1 MGRLAFVTG
10 ATGFVGT
17 HLVRQLLDEG
27 WRVRSLVRPT
37 SRVEPLLE
45 SGVELCL
52 GDLRDRDAL
61 RQGLEG
67 ADTVF
72 HLAAVTAARSE
83 QEYHAANTLGT
94 RSLVSALGSAGRRPR
109 RLVYLSSYAAA
120 GPSRGAGPRPLDL
133 EPEPLTAYGRTK
145 LAGERLA
152 WSAELPEIGVVVIRA
167 PAIYGP
173 GDRALLP
180 YFQFVNR
187 GVAPL
192 PAGNARKLH
201 MLFAPDL
208 AGALVRAADRGVGT
222 LAIADPREYAWL
234 DLIEAMA
241 AALQRRPLRI
251 RLPARLVRSAAAGTE
266 LVGRLLGRAVAFNRE
281 KAEEMLAP
289 AWTCDLSGSEELLA
303 PEQVTPLLE
312 GMERTVRWYIR
323 EGWL

>member
-1 MGRLAFVTG
+1 MTG
-10 ATGFVGT
+10 ATGFVGS

-45 SGVELCL
+45 AGVELCL
-52 GDLRDRDAL
+52 GDLRDSDRL
-61 RQGLEG
+61 REGLEG
-67 ADTVF
+67 TDTVF

-94 RSLVSALGSAGRRPR
+94 RSLLSALVSADRRPR

-120 GPSRGAGPRPLDL
+120 GPSRGTGPRPIDL
-133 EPEPLTAYGRTK
+133 QPEPLTAYGRTK

-152 WSAELPEIGVVVIRA
+152 WSAELPDIGVVVIRA

-192 PAGNARKLH
+192 PAGNGRRLH
-201 MLFAPDL
+201 LLFAPDL
-208 AGALVRAADRGVGT
+208 AGALVRAADRGAGI
-222 LAIADPREYAWL
+222 LAVADPHEYAWL

-251 RLPARLVRSAAAGTE
+251 PLPAPLVRGAAAGTE

-289 AWTCDLSGSEELLA
+289 AWTCDLSGSEELLS
-303 PEQVTPLLE
+303 PEQVTPLPE